1 VAQLNGEPPVPEE
14 GASPEHAIGWRS
26 KAERF
31 AWDVVD
37 RLLCRWNWRRANG
50 WRLFWLR
57 RFGAR
62 IGKNVRVYPSA
73 HIWWPRNL
81 ILDDGACLGPEC
93 RIYNMDVIR
102 VGKGAL
108 ISQRAFLCGGTHDF
122 DDPAFPLVTKPIDIG
137 EKAWIAAEAMVLPG
151 VTVHDGAVLGAR
163 ACAHRD
169 LEPWTV
175 YAGNPC
181 KAVRRRKRH

>member
-1 VAQLNGEPPVPEE
+1 MVAQLPTPTAPWVSDQGDGTFKNPVL
-14 GASPEHAIGWRS
+14 
-26 KAERF
+26 F
-31 AWDVVD
+31 ADYSD
-37 RLLCRWNWRRANG
+37 
-50 WRLFWLR
+50 
-57 RFGAR
+57 
-62 IGKNVRVYPSA
+62 P
-73 HIWWPRNL
+73 
-81 ILDDGACLGPEC
+81 
-93 RIYNMDVIR
+93 DVIR